1 MDVRIGVIHI
11 SREIDL
17 ELADDLDRSKL
28 QEEIEQSL
36 ADESRVL
43 WLTDRRGRQVAI
55 PAGKVA
61 YVELGEPGESRR
73 IGFGQ

>member
-17 ELADDLDRSKL
+17 EMADDLDRSKL

-36 ADESRVL
+36 ADDSRVL
-43 WLTDRRGRQVAI
+43 WLTDARGRQIAI
-55 PAGKVA
+55 PASKVA

>member
-17 ELADDLDRSKL
+17 EMADDLDRSKL

-36 ADESRVL
+36 AEESRVL
-43 WLTDRRGRQVAI
+43 WLTDKRGRQVAI
-55 PAGKVA
+55 PAAKVA

>member
-1 MDVRIGVIHI
+1 VDVRIGVIHI

>member
-17 ELADDLDRSKL
+17 ELPDDLDRSELEK
-28 QEEIEQSL
+28 EIETSL
-36 ADESRVL
+36 ADDTKVL
-43 WLTDRRGRQVAI
+43 WLTDRRGRQVAV
-55 PAGKVA
+55 PAAKVA